1 MAKRR
6 ISWYFRCRR
15 RAASGPFGLTFI
27 CNTLWL
33 QKGPDASPFHERE
46 NSSPRPEAAKTG
58 RTPGIRGQNA
68 RGSETSEIAGLPSR
82 PFGLR
87 ALPALRAAALRGRAA
102 LPYARSVQSE
112 GTGGERGGQR
122 AVDVGLCLAC
132 RHSRRVPT
140 PRA

>member
-33 QKGPDASPFHERE
+33 QKGPDASPFHECE

-68 RGSETSEIAGLPSR
+68 RGSETSETAAPRPACHEGAAGYPGR
-82 PFGLR
+82 R
-87 ALPALRAAALRGRAA
+87 ADMK
-102 LPYARSVQSE
+102 E
-112 GTGGERGGQR
+112 ET
-122 AVDVGLCLAC
+122 
-132 RHSRRVPT
+132 RR
-140 PRA
+140 R

>member
-33 QKGPDASPFHERE
+33 QKGPDASPFHECE

-68 RGSETSEIAGLPSR
+68 RGSETSEIAERTRERRSARDSAFL
-82 PFGLR
+82 
-87 ALPALRAAALRGRAA
+87 AMRGTRD
-102 LPYARSVQSE
+102 
-112 GTGGERGGQR
+112 G
-122 AVDVGLCLAC
+122 
-132 RHSRRVPT
+132 
-140 PRA
+140 